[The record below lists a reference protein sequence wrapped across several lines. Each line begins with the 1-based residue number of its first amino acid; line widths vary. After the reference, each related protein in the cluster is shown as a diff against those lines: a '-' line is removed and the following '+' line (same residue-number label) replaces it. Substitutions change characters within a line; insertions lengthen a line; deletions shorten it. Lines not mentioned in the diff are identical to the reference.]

1 MLFFQYSLLL
11 CIGAILKTKSTPKMI
26 KPVSIWGRGKHDKH
40 VMIHFSCYL
49 CKTKVFSYK
58 TYTLINFVSFDEY
71 NKWGFF
77 FFFHFVSGQFK
88 ERVYGRIHLSFRYIS
103 RWDHSSAARSP
114 NVPNYMWSCR
124 KRCAYISKY
133 IYRQDR
139 SENEKQIYHTV
150 GICEMVLFYANWAF
164 VRVIN

>member
-1 MLFFQYSLLL
+1 
-11 CIGAILKTKSTPKMI
+11 MI

-71 NKWGFF
+71 NKWVFF

-139 SENEKQIYHTV
+139 SENEWKTNIPHCRDLWNGFVLCKLSICTSIKLRNKNKNTTV
-150 GICEMVLFYANWAF
+150 
-164 VRVIN
+164 

>member
-1 MLFFQYSLLL
+1 MINLSWFTFRVIFVKQKRSRIKFTLWLFLFLL
-11 CIGAILKTKSTPKMI
+11 M
-26 KPVSIWGRGKHDKH
+26 SI
-40 VMIHFSCYL
+40 
-49 CKTKVFSYK
+49 TNVFF
-58 TYTLINFVSFDEY
+58 L
-71 NKWGFF
+71 
-77 FFFHFVSGQFK
+77 FFHFVSGQFK

-103 RWDHSSAARSP
+103 RWDHSSAARSL

-150 GICEMVLFYANWAF
+150 GICEMVLFYANWSV
-164 VRVIN
+164 VRVLN